1 MLTLVVGADHHAF
14 KHLDALFVAFFD
26 FLVDADRVAAPHIND
41 GRLLLLVIDFLD
53 QCKTHDFLSI

>member
-1 MLTLVVGADHHAF
+1 MLTFVVGADYHTL

-26 FLVDADRVAAPHIND
+26 FLVDADRVAAPHINN
-41 GRLLLLVIDFLD
+41 GRFFLLVIDFLD